1 MRIKQQCSIFVSV
14 KNNSAL
20 PEHGNRDSMKT
31 IAIYAEKVLNENY
44 RSSVSRWEETNP
56 DFEPYTISEFCELE
70 SESDP
75 DFFRWLFNDPDINDF
90 GSNLTEEEKGIATNF
105 FDTL

>member
-1 MRIKQQCSIFVSV
+1 MR
-14 KNNSAL
+14 
-20 PEHGNRDSMKT
+20 T

-44 RSSVSRWEETNP
+44 RSSVSKLGETNP
-56 DFEPYTISEFCELE
+56 DFESYTISDFCELE

-90 GSNLTEEEKGIATNF
+90 GSNLTEEEKEIATIF
-105 FDTL
+105 FYTL